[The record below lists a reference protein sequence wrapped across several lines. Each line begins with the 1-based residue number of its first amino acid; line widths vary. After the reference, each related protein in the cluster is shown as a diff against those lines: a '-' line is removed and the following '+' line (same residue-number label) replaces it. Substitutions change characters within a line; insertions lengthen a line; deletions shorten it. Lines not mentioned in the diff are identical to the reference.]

1 MLPKYLRCQQ
11 HIWNIDHNQ
20 LLSMA
25 SLPNQFLTTMFE
37 NRQRL
42 LDDALETHNTGEL
55 KEIVEGFSNRSDT
68 LRNERF
74 KSNLDTIVACVA
86 FKRSCGIGV
95 GRWLNIH
102 HPDLDE
108 KKKQKLKDLCKFSA
122 GIFKNWDIVKHNLT
136 SSRMRV
142 VDARELSLR
151 KLYDARNISWCQGER
166 RQHPPSSPKPKDDE
180 PVKEYDE
187 TKYIAI
193 LQKIQEE
200 QILNNVNFDEDQAN
214 LIADRIRKDLL
225 QICHTAKERI

>member
-1 MLPKYLRCQQ
+1 
-11 HIWNIDHNQ
+11 
-20 LLSMA
+20 
-25 SLPNQFLTTMFE
+25 MFE

-55 KEIVEGFSNRSDT
+55 KEIVEGFSNRTDT

-122 GIFKNWDIVKHNLT
+122 GIFKNWDIIKHNLT

-142 VDARELSLR
+142 VDAREFSLR
-151 KLYDARNISWCQGER
+151 KLYDARKISWCHGEK
-166 RQHPPSSPKPKDDE
+166 RQHPPSSS
-180 PVKEYDE
+180 
-187 TKYIAI
+187 
-193 LQKIQEE
+193 QQ
-200 QILNNVNFDEDQAN
+200 
-214 LIADRIRKDLL
+214 
-225 QICHTAKERI
+225 C